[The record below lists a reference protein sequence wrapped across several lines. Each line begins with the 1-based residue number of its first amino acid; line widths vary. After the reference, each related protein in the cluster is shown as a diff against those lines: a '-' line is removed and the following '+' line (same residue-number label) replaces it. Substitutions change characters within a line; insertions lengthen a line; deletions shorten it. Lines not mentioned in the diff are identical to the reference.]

1 MGHPTTSDPCRHVGL
16 VGLCQACRAGQSR
29 DTTIR
34 RSCVVAKGFSGAGPD
49 RIDIGRKLAS
59 AVADREISCTYAS
72 FMTRQTPG
80 PKRWRDPRAG
90 VRVAVAASLGIL
102 AGGVVSLFTF
112 WQAATLIGWDV
123 GVVFLGAWIWWA
135 VGRLSSEETRSHAT
149 REDTSIQLTE
159 LLVLAAGVAVLAAVG
174 LALIRAGNATGGTKA
189 YLITLGVVSVALS
202 WGMVHTVFT
211 LRYAR
216 TFYSQPV
223 GGIDFNEEDPPSY
236 LDFAYLAL
244 TIGMTFQV
252 SDTNLTTKAIRRV
265 ALSHALLSYLF
276 GAVIVALVIN
286 VVSSLLH

>member
-1 MGHPTTSDPCRHVGL
+1 M
-16 VGLCQACRAGQSR
+16 SR
-29 DTTIR
+29 
-34 RSCVVAKGFSGAGPD
+34 
-49 RIDIGRKLAS
+49 
-59 AVADREISCTYAS
+59 E
-72 FMTRQTPG
+72 TPG
-80 PKRWRDPRAG
+80 PSRWRDPRAG
-90 VRVAVAASLGIL
+90 VRVAVSASLGIV

-123 GVVFLGAWIWWA
+123 GVLFLGTWIWWA
-135 VGRLSSEETRSHAT
+135 VGRLSPEDTRSHAT

-159 LLVLAAGVAVLAAVG
+159 LIVLAAGVAVLAAVG
-174 LALIRAGNATGGTKA
+174 LALIRAGSATGGTKA
-189 YLITLGVVSVALS
+189 YLITLGLVSVALS

-216 TFYSQPV
+216 IFYSKPV
-223 GGIDFNEEDPPSY
+223 GGIDFNEGDPPSY

-244 TIGMTFQV
+244 TVGMTYQV

-265 ALSHALLSYLF
+265 ALAHALLSYLF